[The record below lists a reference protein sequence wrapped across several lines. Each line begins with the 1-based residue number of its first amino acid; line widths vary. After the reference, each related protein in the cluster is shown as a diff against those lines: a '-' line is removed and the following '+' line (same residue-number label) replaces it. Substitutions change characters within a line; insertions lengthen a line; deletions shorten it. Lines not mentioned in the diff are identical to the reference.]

1 MKKRTLSMI
10 LAAAMVAGSLMGCGG
25 STSASS
31 AAQEPAA
38 EAPAAE
44 APAAEAEAAP
54 AAVEGT
60 TYVLNVYCWNEEFKS
75 RVKDHYPGYEEI
87 DATTGKI
94 GDVKV
99 VWNITPN
106 ENNAY
111 QNNLDENLLKQE
123 EKAAD
128 EKIDLFL
135 IEADYALK
143 YVGTDF
149 AMPIADVG
157 ITEDELANQYGYTK
171 DVVTDANG
179 VLRGV
184 SWQGCPGAMIYSRD
198 DAKEVFGS
206 D

>member
-54 AAVEGT
+54 AEVEGT
-60 TYVLNVYCWNEEFKS
+60 TSVLNVYCWNEEFKS

-143 YVGTDF
+143 YVDADATLPRKFSVLTNPLIFRPSSLTGT
-149 AMPIADVG
+149 
-157 ITEDELANQYGYTK
+157 L
-171 DVVTDANG
+171 
-179 VLRGV
+179 
-184 SWQGCPGAMIYSRD
+184 S
-198 DAKEVFGS
+198 
-206 D
+206 